1 MLPPPFLLFRFLC
14 TSKISGGA
22 DSFDRMP
29 ESPRWLLLRGKEDDA
44 AAIMARMQDTTPDDE
59 EVQIEIKEINELNAA
74 SQDRELSWKEFF
86 SNGKEM
92 NLWRVSAACGSQACQ
107 QITVRIIH

>member
-1 MLPPPFLLFRFLC
+1 
-14 TSKISGGA
+14 
-22 DSFDRMP
+22 MP
-29 ESPRWLLLRGKEDDA
+29 ESPRWLLTRGKEEDA

-59 EVQIEIKEINELNAA
+59 AIQEDIKEMSELNKEI
-74 SQDRELSWKEFF
+74 QNTKLTWKEFF

-107 QITVRIIH
+107 QLTVSSRLHSASNYLRGLPR